1 MKLKFLGSRKRQLV
15 LGALAICALV
25 PLVAVVSGG
34 NDGAFSNSTPAKS
47 LFALLSA
54 RSPGERTTAQ
64 LADTKPARGSKTV
77 ALTPPRQRAL
87 PKVQPAK
94 ATDDEFANLLLGMPD
109 DALVPELAFLPPITT
124 LELAPTG
131 GGGGG
136 GGGGCCGGG
145 GGGGGG
151 GGDDDP
157 PPGDDYPP
165 PGDDYPPP
173 GDVPAVPEPGTWAM
187 LMLGVFGCGSMLRRR
202 PRGGLA
208 ASH

>member
-1 MKLKFLGSRKRQLV
+1 MKMEFLGSRKRQLV

-34 NDGAFSNSTPAKS
+34 NDDAFSNSTPAKS

-54 RSPGERTTAQ
+54 RSPGERATAQ

-94 ATDDEFANLLLGMPD
+94 PSDDFGDLLLGMPD
-109 DALVPELAFLPPITT
+109 DVLVPEFAFLPPITT

-131 GGGGG
+131 GGTPSAGGTIPT
-136 GGGGCCGGG
+136 GCCGGG

-151 GGDDDP
+151 DDD
-157 PPGDDYPP
+157 
-165 PGDDYPPP
+165 PPP

-187 LMLGVFGCGSMLRRR
+187 LMLGLFGCGSMLRRR
-202 PRGGLA
+202 RRGGLA